1 MALWREPAAE
11 PSGLASSTSQSAVPR
26 GGRSRRRRSTTA
38 TPARSLPWITP
49 TTRIFTRAR
58 GEPTRSAWIGRPCA
72 ERPITTSPG
81 WAGWGSIPPAASA
94 AAAAKVVA
102 RTDTWPEYGRTVTV
116 ALAESAAAHGRVAID
131 TEFVSERRYQALLCL
146 AQVAVPDPDAP
157 DGVRTEVIDPLGDD
171 PPDPQ
176 PLARVLADPAVE
188 VVVHAGRQDIA
199 ILRRAWDTEV
209 TNVFDTQLAA
219 GFIGFG
225 NQEGYESLVRKV
237 LDVKLKGS
245 EGFTKWDKRPLT
257 PQQLEYA
264 ADDARLLLA
273 LGEEIER
280 RLVERGRLEWA
291 REECRALEESSDE
304 RDPDRV
310 YERLPRLD
318 RLNERARG
326 VARELVEW
334 REGVARAMDR
344 PPGYV
349 LPDQALIELARRAPG
364 DRAGLEQI
372 RGLPAQTL
380 HRRGDELLAAIA
392 RGRERSAPPAPLEPA
407 RPRARRRPARVAR
420 PGARAPPL
428 DGGGRGGGAD
438 RHPVRA
444 GALVSALRR
453 GRRRRPGARGER
465 LAPRAGR
472 RRAVRAGRGP
482 GGAERRQRRR
492 AARQPDLSPAG
503 STPSSIRRRMSPA
516 RRGLRE
522 TWRCPTLGFCTS
534 RPAAS
539 SSSPSS

>member
-11 PSGLASSTSQSAVPR
+11 PSGLASSISQSAVPR
-26 GGRSRRRRSTTA
+26 GGRSRRRRSTTG

-116 ALAESAAAHGRVAID
+116 ALAERAAAHGRVAID

-157 DGVRTEVIDPLGDD
+157 DGVRTEVIDPLGER

-273 LGEEIER
+273 LGERGGAPAR
-280 RLVERGRLEWA
+280 RA
-291 REECRALEESSDE
+291 RPAG
-304 RDPDRV
+304 V
-310 YERLPRLD
+310 G
-318 RLNERARG
+318 ARG
-326 VARELVEW
+326 VPRPRGVQRRPRSRARV
-334 REGVARAMDR
+334 RAPAAAQPAQPACARRGARAGGVAR
-344 PPGYV
+344 
-349 LPDQALIELARRAPG
+349 
-364 DRAGLEQI
+364 
-372 RGLPAQTL
+372 
-380 HRRGDELLAAIA
+380 
-392 RGRERSAPPAPLEPA
+392 
-407 RPRARRRPARVAR
+407 
-420 PGARAPPL
+420 
-428 DGGGRGGGAD
+428 
-438 RHPVRA
+438 
-444 GALVSALRR
+444 
-453 GRRRRPGARGER
+453 
-465 LAPRAGR
+465 
-472 RRAVRAGRGP
+472 GRGP
-482 GGAERRQRRR
+482 LEWT
-492 AARQPDLSPAG
+492 ARPA
-503 STPSSIRRRMSPA
+503 TC
-516 RRGLRE
+516 
-522 TWRCPTLGFCTS
+522 CPT
-534 RPAAS
+534 RR
-539 SSSPSS
+539 